1 MVEFLFSFEWLI
13 IGIVALSAIVMAPKF
28 VQNLTMSS
36 TKSQKKLQML
46 DDEYIKELEFQLKKV
61 KIKLNNSQK
70 GPQVQGDLSELGDLL
85 PEVLENFQGMAPNW
99 LKPFLKNKDM
109 QGWIM
114 KYVQENPEKAGEMFG
129 KIVKKTISKT
139 QSNNDEVASL

>member
-1 MVEFLFSFEWLI
+1 MDFVLSFEWLI
-13 IGIVALSAIVMAPKF
+13 IGIIAVTALITTPKI
-28 VQNLTMSS
+28 VQNMTLSS
-36 TKSQKKLQML
+36 TKSQKKLQQL
-46 DDEYIKELEFQLKKV
+46 DNEYIEELEHQLKKS
-61 KIKLNNSQK
+61 KMQFNNAQK
-70 GPQVQGDLSELGDLL
+70 GPQVQGELSELGELL

-129 KIVKKTISKT
+129 KIVKKTVNKT
-139 QSNNDEVASL
+139 KGEDTQVAAL